1 MKPSPYS
8 CHAAGVGWCLLHSSA
23 ERRLAPMNGVPRLPV
38 PNRGRHAGPL
48 HAPPPARAQ
57 RGGGV
62 PSRRHL
68 ASAVHVPYKLTR
80 FCTRDPV
87 ALVWSCQRSSLWLLS
102 RHQREPLRRCW
113 IDHPYGEEEITR
125 LEDELLPAMESFL
138 ERIDVIDQ
146 QLREAQDR
154 QVAQFELSGCRGCP
168 PHHPPGRRA
177 SRDQRSAS

>member
-1 MKPSPYS
+1 
-8 CHAAGVGWCLLHSSA
+8 
-23 ERRLAPMNGVPRLPV
+23 MNGVLRLPV

-48 HAPPPARAQ
+48 HAPPRARAQ
-57 RGGGV
+57 RDGGV

-80 FCTRDPV
+80 FCARDPV
-87 ALVWSCQRSSLWLLS
+87 ALVGSCQRSSLWRLS

-138 ERIDVIDQ
+138 ARIVDAVF
-146 QLREAQDR
+146 RVGAAFSKR
-154 QVAQFELSGCRGCP
+154 SGC
-168 PHHPPGRRA
+168 
-177 SRDQRSAS
+177 D

>member
-1 MKPSPYS
+1 MLLVLVGDCCAHRPSAGWLPWTEFYG
-8 CHAAGVGWCLLHSSA
+8 CLFPIVAAT
-23 ERRLAPMNGVPRLPV
+23 P
-38 PNRGRHAGPL
+38 GPL

-68 ASAVHVPYKLTR
+68 ASAVHVPFTLTR
-80 FCTRDPV
+80 FCARDPV